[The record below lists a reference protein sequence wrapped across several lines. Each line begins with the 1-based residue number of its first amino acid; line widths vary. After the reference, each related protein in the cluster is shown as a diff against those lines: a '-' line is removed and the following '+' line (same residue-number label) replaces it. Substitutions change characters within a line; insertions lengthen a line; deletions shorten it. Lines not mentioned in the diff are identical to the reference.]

1 MRTDFNPLA
10 VFAPS
15 VRTDA
20 DGQAQVPVKLPDNLT
35 RYRVM
40 VVAVDTTGQ
49 PVWHGRIQPDRPP
62 AADGPALRA
71 ALPELWRPLRAAG
84 RAAEPDRSAA

>member
-10 VFAPS
+10 TFAPE

-20 DGQAQVPVKLPDNLT
+20 NGRAQVEVTLPDNLT

-40 VVAVDTTGQ
+40 VVAV
-49 PVWHGRIQPDRPP
+49 
-62 AADGPALRA
+62 
-71 ALPELWRPLRAAG
+71 AG
-84 RAAEPDRSAA
+84 GSQFGSAEAN